1 MAEIKDLST
10 TDANNT
16 GTAANAGFPENM
28 AYSDVNNAARALEG
42 MIARH
47 FADSNGTLTTTGSSN
62 AYLLTPNRTVA
73 AYTAGDAYMIKAS
86 FTNTGAVT
94 IDVGSLGAKSIVK
107 PSGDAL
113 AAGEITSGGIYAII
127 YDGTN
132 FQMAGADDPENLTL
146 TSLTVTGTT
155 ALNGNTTIGDAA
167 SDTVTITADVAS
179 DLIPSAD
186 GTHDLGAVGSEWQD
200 LFIDGTANIDSLVA
214 DTADIDAGTID
225 GTVIGGSTAA
235 AVTGTTLVANT
246 SLNIASDGA
255 TVTGIKDED
264 DMASD
269 SATKLAT
276 QQSIKAYVDSQ
287 VTAQDL
293 DFQADSGGALSVDL
307 DSQTFT
313 LTGGTGID
321 TSGSGQ
327 TVTFDIDSTVATL
340 AGSQTLTNKTL
351 TSPVLNTSVSGTAV
365 LDEDNMASDS
375 DTQLATQQS
384 IKAYVDAQIT
394 AEDLD
399 FQADSGGALSVDLD
413 SQTFTLTGGT
423 GIDTVGS
430 GQTVT
435 FNIDSTVATLTGSQA
450 LTNKTIDVDNNTLSN
465 IEVDNLKS
473 GVLDTDLTSVAAT
486 DTTLASAKAIKTYVD
501 SQVTAQDLDV
511 TDGSTSIDIDL
522 DSESLGILGG
532 TGIDSTASGTSVTL
546 DIDSTVATLTGS
558 QTLTNKTLTS
568 PDINTPDID
577 GGTIDNTVI
586 GGATA
591 AAGSFTTGSFTGNV
605 SFADNAKAIFGAGS
619 DLQIYHDGNHSYIED
634 AGTGSIKIK
643 VGDFRVENA
652 SGNNLIKGVGDVAT
666 LHHAGS
672 EKLATTSTGIDVTGS
687 VTADGLTS
695 SGAVTIDPADG
706 VADDAYALTV
716 RNNEATDGRNYGLWV
731 RAGSNSSDESF
742 SVRNHDNSATYFKV
756 RGDGAVG
763 VGTSS
768 PQAKLHSYT
777 SGTGSIPTGQFN
789 QTADDNTALTLINA
803 NNSATYSAIKLETRE
818 SQAAGWM
825 IANEFQSAFNGDL
838 VFRGRDGGTSSAEV
852 LRLKSNSNATFSGS
866 VGIGTSPSNKLH
878 VAGSSS
884 TRNTIVSNA
893 TLDGGTT
900 VANPYEGFGFGID
913 FIGRDYGNAV
923 RNYAG
928 IYTLMESKSSSS
940 GGGDAGFKT
949 ALSFY
954 TNSGGASNTNPTEAM
969 RIDSSGNL
977 LVAKS
982 AIGSNTVGFQVASNG
997 KIAATVSGDET
1008 ARFNRTSSDGD
1019 IVEFRKDDSTVG
1031 SIGAASGS
1039 MYIEG
1044 SAAAGKVGLTFYGSS
1059 IEPRDSGAATD
1070 NAVDLGA
1077 IGTRFKDLHL
1087 SGGIYFDG
1095 GSNELD
1101 DYETGTFTVAVSCGS
1116 GSITLESSTNLAT
1129 YTKIGNLVV
1138 VSGRVNVDSVSSPS
1152 GEFRLTGMPFTLHDL
1167 SETAEL
1173 APATVNLYNTA
1184 SDIVGAINAEASI
1197 DGGACTILVR
1207 ENGGTTAA
1215 VANIA
1220 NKFDSDSTIGFNLA
1234 YRTAQ

>member
-94 IDVGSLGAKSIVK
+94 INVSSLGAKSIVK

-167 SDTVTITADVAS
+167 TDTVTVTADVAS

-225 GTVIGGSTAA
+225 GTVIGGNSAA
-235 AVTGTTLVANT
+235 AITGTTVTANT
-246 SLNIASDGA
+246 SLNIAGDGA

-307 DSQTFT
+307 DSQTLT

-327 TVTFDIDSTVATL
+327 DVTFAIDSTVATTD
-340 AGSQTLTNKTL
+340 GSQTLTNKTL
-351 TSPVLNTSVSGTAV
+351 TSPVLNTGVSGTAV

-430 GQTVT
+430 GQSVT

-450 LTNKTIDVDNNTLSN
+450 LTNKTIDVNSNTVSN

-532 TGIDSTASGTSVTL
+532 TGIDSTASGTGVTL
-546 DIDSTVATLTGS
+546 AIDSTVTTLTGT

-586 GGATA
+586 GGSTA
-591 AAGSFTTGSFTGNV
+591 AAGSFTTGAFSGNV

-619 DLQIYHDGNHSYIED
+619 DLQIYHDGSHSRIDEQ
-634 AGTGSIKIK
+634 GTGVLFLQTNGLNIQLNKGTS
-643 VGDFRVENA
+643 ENMLVA
-652 SGNNLIKGVGDVAT
+652 NTDGSVDLYYDNDKKLETTLTGISVTGSGSFTGSGNTALLINTGNNSGDNSQIKFGDSADDDVGQINYDHGTNAMQFRTNGAANTLILDNGGNVGIGSSDPKSTLEVKGTFGAPATSGSAAGFIQRFSQTSGVGSLDVGFGDPYSWLQSRASNNYAT
-666 LHHAGS
+666 NFALVLNPNGGSVAVGHTSSGGAKFAISDSGNATIQFFPEISTDTNLTQHYDLTAAAYMTSDNRAAEHQFKIGTS
-672 EKLATTSTGIDVTGS
+672 EKLRIRSDGNVGIG
-687 VTADGLTS
+687 S
-695 SGAVTIDPADG
+695 SGMPVFPG
-706 VADDAYALTV
+706 YAQLSLGPMAHFMAE
-716 RNNEATDGRNYGLWV
+716 N
-731 RAGSNSSDESF
+731 
-742 SVRNHDNSATYFKV
+742 
-756 RGDGAVG
+756 
-763 VGTSS
+763 
-768 PQAKLHSYT
+768 T
-777 SGTGSIPTGQFN
+777 SGTSRSLHISQNAHLDTDGSWETMETDEASNYYQTNGTHNFRVASSTSAGTDITWSTAMSISGSGITMKVANSSGNADLRYNTGN
-789 QTADDNTALTLINA
+789 DVVSYD
-803 NNSATYSAIKLETRE
+803 
-818 SQAAGWM
+818 
-825 IANEFQSAFNGDL
+825 
-838 VFRGRDGGTSSAEV
+838 TSSA
-852 LRLKSNSNATFSGS
+852 R
-866 VGIGTSPSNKLH
+866 
-878 VAGSSS
+878 
-884 TRNTIVSNA
+884 
-893 TLDGGTT
+893 
-900 VANPYEGFGFGID
+900 
-913 FIGRDYGNAV
+913 
-923 RNYAG
+923 
-928 IYTLMESKSSSS
+928 
-940 GGGDAGFKT
+940 FKT
-949 ALSFY
+949 NIRDNTTYGLAAVNALQSRVFEY
-954 TNSGGASNTNPTEAM
+954 KDDGRTDVGLIAEEVVEVVPELVGLDNEGNPLTVDYK
-969 RIDSSGNL
+969 RFVSV
-977 LVAKS
+977 LVK
-982 AIGSNTVGFQVASNG
+982 AIQEQQTLIESLTDR
-997 KIAATVSGDET
+997 IAA
-1008 ARFNRTSSDGD
+1008 
-1019 IVEFRKDDSTVG
+1019 
-1031 SIGAASGS
+1031 
-1039 MYIEG
+1039 
-1044 SAAAGKVGLTFYGSS
+1044 
-1059 IEPRDSGAATD
+1059 
-1070 NAVDLGA
+1070 
-1077 IGTRFKDLHL
+1077 
-1087 SGGIYFDG
+1087 
-1095 GSNELD
+1095 
-1101 DYETGTFTVAVSCGS
+1101 
-1116 GSITLESSTNLAT
+1116 LEN
-1129 YTKIGNLVV
+1129 N
-1138 VSGRVNVDSVSSPS
+1138 
-1152 GEFRLTGMPFTLHDL
+1152 
-1167 SETAEL
+1167 
-1173 APATVNLYNTA
+1173 
-1184 SDIVGAINAEASI
+1184 
-1197 DGGACTILVR
+1197 
-1207 ENGGTTAA
+1207 
-1215 VANIA
+1215 
-1220 NKFDSDSTIGFNLA
+1220 
-1234 YRTAQ
+1234 